1 MYLDG
6 EPRAV
11 PHRYT
16 NLFNSC
22 DRVTAGTPGD
32 NDYYCGYRI
41 TAQELRR
48 RLDMIGATLPASVAS
63 FRAVVDAAAKDAL
76 DIDVI
81 RYASFFVYAKALSD
95 DELVMSPRPDQAL
108 ASGALAM
115 AIAHRNPKHG
125 TIHHSDQGTQYTS
138 KAYQQQ
144 LQSAGFVVSM
154 SRKGMPYDN
163 AVMES
168 FFSSLKLELTH
179 HESFADL
186 DAARTKIFHYIEVFY
201 NRQRLHSSLDY
212 HSPDTFERVHRAP

>member
-1 MYLDG
+1 VRGKGSWHIPADNWG
-6 EPRAV
+6 SS
-11 PHRYT
+11 HRQQCTKQAGAYANNRGFNRQLKRNVESRRSECSPYT
-16 NLFNSC
+16 QFPFF
-22 DRVTAGTPGD
+22 T
-32 NDYYCGYRI
+32 
-41 TAQELRR
+41 QE
-48 RLDMIGATLPASVAS
+48 GW
-63 FRAVVDAAAKDAL
+63 K
-76 DIDVI
+76 
-81 RYASFFVYAKALSD
+81 
-95 DELVMSPRPDQAL
+95 Q
-108 ASGALAM
+108 
-115 AIAHRNPKHG
+115 
-125 TIHHSDQGTQYTS
+125 Q
-138 KAYQQQ
+138 AYQQQ